1 MLRKHALSLV
11 EGPSAFLALPSE
23 TPYSQRAPF
32 ATSPGAAPLDG
43 LFEHPVSLFKQGME
57 ILQVTVLRR
66 KGFSTACQTAECGYS
81 VFSTRGNISD
91 KILAILKL
99 RFQILYLSG

>member
-57 ILQVTVLRR
+57 ILQVQSSGGRGFQQLAKQQSVAIAYFRR
-66 KGFSTACQTAECGYS
+66 EEIFQTK
-81 VFSTRGNISD
+81 F
-91 KILAILKL
+91 L
-99 RFQILYLSG
+99 LY

>member
-23 TPYSQRAPF
+23 TPYSQRGPF
-32 ATSPGAAPLDG
+32 ATSPGAAPLNG

-57 ILQVTVLRR
+57 NP
-66 KGFSTACQTAECGYS
+66 EGYS
-81 VFSTRGNISD
+81 PQKERVFNSLPNSRVW
-91 KILAILKL
+91 L
-99 RFQILYLSG
+99 